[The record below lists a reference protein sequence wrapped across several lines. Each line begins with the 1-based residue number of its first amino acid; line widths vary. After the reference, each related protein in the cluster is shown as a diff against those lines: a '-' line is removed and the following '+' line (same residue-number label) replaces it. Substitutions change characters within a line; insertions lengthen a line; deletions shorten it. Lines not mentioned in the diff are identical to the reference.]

1 MSLIYTIL
9 IFILTISIIVTFHEF
24 GHYIAARICGVKVL
38 EFSIGFGRRLIGK
51 KIGKDKTDYKICVLP
66 LGGYVKMLDER
77 EGKVKDFEKNRSF
90 NNQTLLKRSIIVFSG
105 PLFNFIL
112 AIFFYFL
119 IFLSGYSGFKPSVGS
134 LINNSVAENI
144 GVIEG
149 DIISSVNSKNV
160 MTWSDAILQTIKN
173 ASEKKNIK
181 LEVLR
186 NSEIIQL
193 SEIGYQKINFDS
205 KNIFEDIGILNFAS
219 KSVTV
224 GYVEKNSAAYFS
236 GLLVGDKILTVD
248 KIKVKNWNEIVN
260 FIKKNPGV
268 KLNLYILRNN
278 YNKTISV
285 TPDKVMNN
293 SLEIG
298 RLGISPFIN
307 DVEIANNKVNVKYG
321 IFESFKLSTYKTY
334 DFTLLTFN
342 FIFRLIKGDVSSNS
356 ISGPVGIAGYAS
368 ESFSS
373 GYTNFLG
380 LLAMLSISIGILNL
394 LPIPML
400 DGGHLM
406 YYLVEFVTRR
416 PIPDKVQ
423 LIFQQVGMVFLI
435 LLSIFALYNDL
446 LRIM

>member
-173 ASEKKNIK
+173 ASEKKNID
-181 LEVLR
+181 LEVIR
-186 NSEIIQL
+186 NNEVIKLKEID
-193 SEIGYQKINFDS
+193 YKKINFDS